1 MTKSRPSVAS
11 FLSTSS
17 RAKQTQQELAEAQEQ
32 IALLEQELILERQH
46 LQSRIDGQKIS
57 HATVSIA
64 QILRRP
70 YKSRREK
77 DPQTFNDLVNSIKT
91 YGFRGAIW
99 LQRLPN
105 EQLRL
110 VAGETRLDAALAA
123 GLTEIAADIA
133 EVDDIT
139 AVKLSRV
146 ENARRRNLNA
156 LDDTE
161 ELIYLLTLTLKISRE
176 ETKKL
181 LYRYKNAAEGNSS
194 VSSQTK
200 EAIESLFEEV
210 APELEITTFVSSRLP
225 LLDLPANV
233 IEAYSQGLL
242 EYTKALELGRIE
254 DEILRQ
260 QLLQETIEQGLS
272 LSALKARIRP
282 TASARTIID
291 KMDKMQG
298 QVESINQKTVR
309 KLSITQRNQLKQK
322 LSSLEVLLKQKLAE
336 IESLEK

>member
-32 IALLEQELILERQH
+32 ISRLEQELTLERQH
-46 LQSRIDGQKIS
+46 LHSQIEERK
-57 HATVSIA
+57 VSYAIVPIA

-77 DPQTFNDLVNSIKT
+77 DPQAFNDLVHSIKT
-91 YGFRGAIW
+91 YGFRGSIW
-99 LQRLPN
+99 LQRLPSK
-105 EQLRL
+105 QLRL
-110 VAGETRLDAALAA
+110 VAGETRLDAAIAA

-146 ENARRRNLNA
+146 ENVRRRNLNA

-161 ELIYLLTLTLKISRE
+161 ELIYLLTLTLNKSRE

-181 LYRYKNAAEGNSS
+181 LYRYKNAGEGNSS
-194 VSSQTK
+194 INSQTK
-200 EAIESLFEEV
+200 ELIESLFKEV

-225 LLDLPANV
+225 LLDLPVNV
-233 IEAYSQGLL
+233 IEAYNKGLL
-242 EYTKALELGRIE
+242 EYTKATELGRIE
-254 DEILRQ
+254 DVILRE

-282 TASARTIID
+282 IASTRTIID
-291 KMDKMQG
+291 KMDKLQG
-298 QVESINQKTVR
+298 QVEGISQKSVS
-309 KLSITQRNQLKQK
+309 KLSFEQRNDLRQRLT
-322 LSSLEVLLKQKLAE
+322 SLETVLKEKL
-336 IESLEK
+336 LELDNLED